1 VILINEQTITL
12 QIKVEVEQEVTVP
25 VADNYDME
33 AIQEREADK
42 LYKKYVNN
50 PESLGFE
57 DIKFKQVSDVQV
69 KDY

>member
-1 VILINEQTITL
+1 MIHMNQTITL

-33 AIQEREADK
+33 AISNSEANK
-42 LYKKYVNN
+42 VAEKYKNN
-50 PESLGFE
+50 PELLGFE
-57 DIKFKQVSDVQV
+57 DIKFRKVSDVQV

>member
-1 VILINEQTITL
+1 MEQTITL

-57 DIKFKQVSDVQV
+57 DIKFRQVSDVQV

>member
-1 VILINEQTITL
+1 MEQTITL

-25 VADNYDME
+25 VAGNYDIE
-33 AIQEREADK
+33 AIQECEADK

-57 DIKFKQVSDVQV
+57 DIKFRKVSDVQV

>member
-1 VILINEQTITL
+1 MIPMEQTITL

-25 VADNYDME
+25 VSDNYDLE

-42 LYKKYVNN
+42 LYEKYVNN
-50 PESLGFE
+50 PEKLGFE
-57 DIKFKQVSDVQV
+57 DIKFRKVSDVQV

>member
-1 VILINEQTITL
+1 MILMEQTITL

-25 VADNYDME
+25 VADNYDLE
-33 AIQEREADK
+33 ATQEREADK

-50 PESLGFE
+50 PEKLGFE
-57 DIKFKQVSDVQV
+57 DIKFRKVSDVQV

>member
-1 VILINEQTITL
+1 MEQTITL

-33 AIQEREADK
+33 TIREREANK
-42 LYKKYVNN
+42 VAEKYKHN
-50 PESLGFE
+50 PELLGFE
-57 DIKFKQVSDVQV
+57 DIKFRKVSDVQV

>member
-1 VILINEQTITL
+1 MIPMEQTITL

-42 LYKKYVNN
+42 LYKKYINN

-57 DIKFKQVSDVQV
+57 DIKFRKVSDVQV